1 VLNNFHPDGND
12 YYNLTN
18 SIKETCKRL
27 ESLESSIN
35 DDIAIFHPIRPMLAG
50 KRAMKFFEESSQEK
64 EYFVETKFDGERLQ
78 VHMDNKEIKVFSRN
92 GVDYNHV
99 YESMLPIFRDNLKCK
114 SCILDGEIIV
124 LKKETLE
131 MMPFGMNKVVA
142 LGNDSE
148 LQLCYKVFDILW
160 VK

>member
-1 VLNNFHPDGND
+1 
-12 YYNLTN
+12 
-18 SIKETCKRL
+18 
-27 ESLESSIN
+27 
-35 DDIAIFHPIRPMLAG
+35 
-50 KRAMKFFEESSQEK
+50 MKFFEESSQEK